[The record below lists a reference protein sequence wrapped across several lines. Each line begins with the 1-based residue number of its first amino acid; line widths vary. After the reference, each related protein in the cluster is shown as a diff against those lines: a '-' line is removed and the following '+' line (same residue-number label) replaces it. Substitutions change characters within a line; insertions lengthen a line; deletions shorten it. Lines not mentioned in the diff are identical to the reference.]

1 MIRGNLR
8 LLTLK
13 ALEKKPLSGYA
24 LMKFIKEKIGTKPS
38 PGSMYPLLDDLA
50 KEKLVKCKKQGR
62 KKIYEITK
70 EGKEHLK
77 IIDIHKDILIKKT
90 EEALKMWSTMTGQDA
105 SPFKD
110 TIKALKKKKYSI
122 EDIPPEVAE
131 VKLAMARIFS
141 KGLFPKNKKKV
152 KEILKKTAK
161 ELNKIK

>member
-13 ALEKKPLSGYA
+13 ALEKRPLSGYA
-24 LMKFIKEKIGTKPS
+24 LMKYIEEKIGTKPS

-50 KEKLVKCKKQGR
+50 KDKLVKCKKQGR

-70 EGKEHLK
+70 QGKEHLK
-77 IIDIHKDILIKKT
+77 IINIHKDVLIKKT
-90 EEALKMWSTMTGQDA
+90 EEALKMWSTMTGQDT

-110 TIKALKKKKYSI
+110 TIEALKKGRYSI
-122 EDIPPEVAE
+122 EDIPQEITALKVE
-131 VKLAMARIFS
+131 LARIFS

-152 KEILKKTAK
+152 KEIINNTVKELKK
-161 ELNKIK
+161 IR